1 MFDSSANL
9 RVWAPLE
16 TMPVRNLSTT
26 HKNPIYNRYIYTHIH
41 TYIHTYIYP
50 LSVHVPMDENETFR
64 VVFKRVAVRKSPSVT
79 AEIVN
84 AETKG
89 ATVTG
94 KVSRVQ
100 GKLWLQRSDGP
111 GWMLMDGTSL
121 GLGQGFGRMG
131 SCSFSYVYSEY
142 VVEDYAYTYCLW
154 SVNKYLSSCLGWCT
168 GIYSLHVCI
177 DICIDMYIYISP
189 CTLWQNISVGT
200 KLPKCILCIYIYFW
214 SAPPR
219 GL

>member
-1 MFDSSANL
+1 
-9 RVWAPLE
+9 
-16 TMPVRNLSTT
+16 
-26 HKNPIYNRYIYTHIH
+26 
-41 TYIHTYIYP
+41 
-50 LSVHVPMDENETFR
+50 MDENETFR

-84 AETKG
+84 AEAKG

-177 DICIDMYIYISP
+177 DICIDI
-189 CTLWQNISVGT
+189 
-200 KLPKCILCIYIYFW
+200 CIYIYIPMYIV
-214 SAPPR
+214 AKHICR
-219 GL
+219 Y